1 MLKVEKT
8 VTPSADQWDAIMI
21 PNHWGFMATRH
32 GEIIG
37 KRGKPL
43 KGCVDR
49 CGYREVVL
57 SENGKCKSYLVHRLI
72 LMTFC
77 PRSDAEKFD
86 VNHKNGNK
94 LDNSIENLEWC
105 TRSENTIHSYK
116 NGLQAKATNV
126 HGTYRVLNDEDF
138 DVIRD
143 LHHRGYLD
151 KEIAQEIGCSRGL
164 VSRKIREWGI
174 RNDHD

>member
-1 MLKVEKT
+1 MNAEQFEI
-8 VTPSADQWDAIMI
+8 AMI
-21 PNHWGFMATRH
+21 PNHYGFMASKQ

-43 KGCVDR
+43 KGHIDR
-49 CGYREVVL
+49 CGYREVLL
-57 SENGKCKSYLVHRLI
+57 SENGKSKNYLVHRLVM
-72 LMTFC
+72 MTFC
-77 PRSDAEKFD
+77 PRSDSGELD

-94 LDNSIENLEWC
+94 LDNSLENLEWC
-105 TRSENTIHSYK
+105 TRSQNIRHSYD
-116 NGLQAKATNV
+116 NGLQEKVTNI
-126 HGTYRVLNDEDF
+126 HGSFRVLNERDF

-151 KEIAQEIGCSRGL
+151 KEIAKEIGCSRGL